1 MENMKR
7 ERGRGWARVAVV
19 ALATAA
25 VVAACGGG
33 GGGGGSSS
41 YKQPSGPAQTTVD
54 IKGGNFFFD
63 PKNPQAPAG
72 VDAIKLTSEGGQ
84 HTLVFDGGKVPGFK
98 LQANSGASAQLKVNL
113 KPGKYTFF
121 CDIPGHRAA
130 GMEGTLTVT

>member
-1 MENMKR
+1 MT
-7 ERGRGWARVAVV
+7 
-19 ALATAA
+19 L
-25 VVAACGGG
+25 
-33 GGGGGSSS
+33 
-41 YKQPSGPAQTTVD
+41 D

-72 VDAIKLTSEGGQ
+72 VDAIKLTSDGGQ

-98 LQANSGASAQLKVNL
+98 LQANSGNSAQLKVNL
-113 KPGKYTFF
+113 KPGKYTFY